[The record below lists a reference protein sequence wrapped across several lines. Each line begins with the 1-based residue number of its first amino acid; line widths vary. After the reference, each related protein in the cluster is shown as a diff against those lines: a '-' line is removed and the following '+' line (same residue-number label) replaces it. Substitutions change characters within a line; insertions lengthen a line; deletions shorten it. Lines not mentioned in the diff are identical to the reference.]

1 MLQCGIKEGGG
12 VLGDRT
18 IQTRGSTMTSIG
30 QRHGLLQSQGQ
41 RQGRMPFERP
51 YPGQLWKHEE
61 IRALIVAVS
70 PTTVSYEDLS
80 RGRAV
85 TKDLDDFLDTF
96 RRMKR

>member
-1 MLQCGIKEGGG
+1 M
-12 VLGDRT
+12 
-18 IQTRGSTMTSIG
+18 
-30 QRHGLLQSQGQ
+30 QS
-41 RQGRMPFERP
+41 ERP
-51 YPGQLWKHEE
+51 YPGQLWKHEH
-61 IRALIVAVS
+61 IRAIIVAVS